1 MNGFNSN
8 PIINEIISNVN
19 LKAYMVGFDL
29 NDSGKKT
36 YRLDKLIGIL
46 TDVIPEFAFGLH
58 QGSLTENTKLVSK
71 IKDAAKSIYKVNAFN
86 EVCEIYLK
94 NGFLDD
100 DDERKYMRR
109 GEFGELIL
117 HLLLRDF
124 HNTIPL
130 ISKIYFKD
138 SYGHAVH
145 GFDAIHIDPVEKTLW
160 LGESK
165 IYINGKSGIKELIN
179 DINTHIKSDFLND
192 EFTIVSKRVTDDKS
206 IPERDE
212 WLRVMNNSTKLS
224 DKLESIKIPLL
235 CTYTSKNF
243 SDYDDESLEDF
254 KLAFEAEISELKTY
268 FDNNNN
274 HPLKDNLDIILLLFP
289 IKCKKELVGG
299 LHRNL
304 TLLQNLTTV

>member
-1 MNGFNSN
+1 MNNFNSN
-8 PIINEIISNVN
+8 PIINEQISNVN

-29 NDSGKKT
+29 NDSGTKE
-36 YRLDKLIGIL
+36 YRLDKLIRIL

-58 QGSLTENTKLVSK
+58 QGTLTENTKLISK
-71 IKDAAKSIYKVNAFN
+71 IKDAAKSIYKVNVFN
-86 EVCEIYLK
+86 EVNEIYE
-94 NGFLDD
+94 NDGYLDD
-100 DDERKYMRR
+100 NDERKYLRR

-145 GFDAIHIDPVEKTLW
+145 GFDSIHIDPIEKTLW

-165 IYINGKSGIKELIN
+165 IYLNGKSGIKELVN
-179 DINTHIKSDFLND
+179 DIKEHIKTDFLND
-192 EFTIVSKRVTDDKS
+192 EFTIISKRVTDDFS

-212 WLRVMNNSTKLS
+212 WLRIMNSNTKLS
-224 DKLESIKIPLL
+224 DKLKCIKIPLL

-254 KLAFEAEISELKTY
+254 KIAFENEINELKAH
-268 FDNNNN
+268 FDDNND
-274 HPLKDNLDIILLLFP
+274 HPLKDKLDIILLLFP
-289 IKCKKELVGG
+289 IKSKKDLVRG

-304 TLLQNLTTV
+304 TLIQNLI

>member
-1 MNGFNSN
+1 
-8 PIINEIISNVN
+8 
-19 LKAYMVGFDL
+19 MVGFDL

-145 GFDAIHIDPVEKTLW
+145 GFDAIHIDPAEKTLW

-179 DINTHIKSDFLND
+179 VDYPINLVQI
-192 EFTIVSKRVTDDKS
+192 
-206 IPERDE
+206 
-212 WLRVMNNSTKLS
+212 
-224 DKLESIKIPLL
+224 L
-235 CTYTSKNF
+235 CGFIQVKNF
-243 SDYDDESLEDF
+243 NF
-254 KLAFEAEISELKTY
+254 KFSFSRSFKVQAG
-268 FDNNNN
+268 
-274 HPLKDNLDIILLLFP
+274 
-289 IKCKKELVGG
+289 V
-299 LHRNL
+299 
-304 TLLQNLTTV
+304 

>member
-1 MNGFNSN
+1 MNNFNSN
-8 PIINEIISNVN
+8 PIINEQISNVN

-29 NDSGKKT
+29 NDLGTKE
-36 YRLDKLIGIL
+36 YRLDKLICIL

-58 QGSLTENTKLVSK
+58 QGTLTENTKLISK
-71 IKDAAKSIYKVNAFN
+71 IKDAAKSIYKLNVFN
-86 EVCEIYLK
+86 EVNEIYE
-94 NGFLDD
+94 NDGYLDD
-100 DDERKYMRR
+100 NDERKYLRR

-145 GFDAIHIDPVEKTLW
+145 GFDSIHIDPIEKTLW

-165 IYINGKSGIKELIN
+165 IYLNGKSGIKELVN
-179 DINTHIKSDFLND
+179 DIKEHIKTDFLND
-192 EFTIVSKRVTDDKS
+192 EFTIISKRVTDDFS

-212 WLRVMNNSTKLS
+212 WLRIMNSNTKLS
-224 DKLESIKIPLL
+224 DKLKSIKIPLL

-254 KLAFEAEISELKTY
+254 KIAFENEINELKAH
-268 FDNNNN
+268 FDDNND
-274 HPLKDNLDIILLLFP
+274 HPLKDKLDIILLLFP
-289 IKCKKELVGG
+289 IKSKKDLVRG

-304 TLLQNLTTV
+304 TLIQNLI